1 MTTVPPY
8 PWKLT
13 VALFDDLVEAT
24 ARSADLAAARK
35 VLETYRETIEQGR
48 ELADQEDPWKVT
60 VAFFDDFEAA
70 VRSADLAA
78 ARKVLETYRES
89 IEQNR

>member
-1 MTTVPPY
+1 MPGTVPPI

-13 VALFDDLVEAT
+13 VALFDDLVEAA
-24 ARSADLAAARK
+24 ARS
-35 VLETYRETIEQGR
+35 E
-48 ELADQEDPWKVT
+48 
-60 VAFFDDFEAA
+60 
-70 VRSADLAA
+70 DLAA